1 MESGI
6 TSHVPSLPT
15 VTGSCVTCVCVC
27 VCMQNIYPNSIH
39 EAEQWLSS
47 AWPVIRRAPS
57 LEGMSA
63 HPSSNKLCDL
73 GQDAQHLWDSMLLS
87 VKWGKELLSCLP

>member
-27 VCMQNIYPNSIH
+27 VCVCVYAKYLP
-39 EAEQWLSS
+39 
-47 AWPVIRRAPS
+47 
-57 LEGMSA
+57 
-63 HPSSNKLCDL
+63 KLNT
-73 GQDAQHLWDSMLLS
+73 
-87 VKWGKELLSCLP
+87 